1 MNVNRGS
8 RKAGGAGGGPKG
20 AGAPAAP
27 ATQLSRRTAL
37 AGGLGITALVAV
49 PEVLLGSSAYAAQ
62 ATGGAAAA
70 TAGGASGASGATAAG
85 VATGPGAAAATTA
98 ARHFFLYGTTGA
110 GAPTGVQGWQA
121 PAGLGALDAT
131 PAVVTTNLE
140 AALVRSP
147 DGSTLALVSKTTAG
161 SASALT
167 LTLVGT
173 GPGAATSSSVLT
185 LPGVSAEASV
195 LATPVFAGARTVALV
210 LAVSER
216 SDPRDVTKTSPFGGA
231 VTTTGYTWTTSH
243 SVAYLDRAAGTFTG
257 PFPLFDAPYLALTD
271 LAADSGHL
279 YLWAVRD
286 YTKMALG
293 KGRANPVLTTEF
305 FAVPL
310 GSGTPDLA
318 RVSAG
323 PWPSGAGALVLA
335 NGDVARVVAGR
346 TLEVFAPA
354 RGALALTRIAPMN
367 QVSSSKPG
375 AVTFEALP
383 NGTALITN
391 SAFGRAT
398 VVDPAAAYSTV
409 SVIDYARVP
418 HPVRGATASA
428 DGTTL
433 YTLGAAGVGGLDA
446 YDIATGSLSACYGD
460 SESYAGVFQL
470 GSGTLLAVKPVTA
483 PSPQTRLSFFTPSL
497 EPVGSASTS
506 VLVAAVY

>member
-8 RKAGGAGGGPKG
+8 RKAGGAGSGLNG
-20 AGAPAAP
+20 ATAPAA
-27 ATQLSRRTAL
+27 QLSRRTAL

-49 PEVLLGSSAYAAQ
+49 PEILLGSTAYAAQ
-62 ATGGAAAA
+62 AAGGAAAA
-70 TAGGASGASGATAAG
+70 TTGAAAA
-85 VATGPGAAAATTA
+85 ATGPGASAASS

-110 GAPTGVQGWQA
+110 NAPSGVQGWQA
-121 PAGLGALDAT
+121 PAGLGALDTAPT
-131 PAVVTTNLE
+131 VVTTNLE
-140 AALVRSP
+140 AAPVRSP
-147 DGSTLALVSKTTAG
+147 DGSTVALVSKTSAG

-173 GPGAATSSSVLT
+173 GFGAATSSSVLN
-185 LPGVSAEASV
+185 LPGVSAQASV
-195 LATPVFAGARTVALV
+195 LATPVFAGTGTVALV

-216 SDPRDVTKTSPFGGA
+216 SDPRAVAKTSPFGGT

-293 KGRANPVLTTEF
+293 KGRANPEVTTEF

-310 GSGTPDLA
+310 GSGTPDLT

-323 PWPSGAGALVLA
+323 PWPSGAGAQVLA

-346 TLEVFAPA
+346 SLEVFAPA
-354 RGALALTRIAPMN
+354 RGALSLTRIAPMT
-367 QVSSSKPG
+367 QVRAAKPG
-375 AVTFEALP
+375 ATTFESLP

-433 YTLGAAGVGGLDA
+433 YTLGKVGLDA
-446 YDIATGSLSACYGD
+446 YDIATGSLSACYAD

-470 GSGTLLAVKPVTA
+470 GSGTLLAVKPTTA
-483 PSPQTRLSFFTPSL
+483 PSPQTKLSFFTPSL

>member
-37 AGGLGITALVAV
+37 VGGLGITALVAV

-62 ATGGAAAA
+62 AAGGAAAA
-70 TAGGASGASGATAAG
+70 TTGGATAAG
-85 VATGPGAAAATTA
+85 AATGPGAAAATTA

-110 GAPTGVQGWQA
+110 GAPTGVQGWRA

-140 AALVRSP
+140 AAPVRSP

-161 SASALT
+161 STSALT

-216 SDPRDVTKTSPFGGA
+216 SDPRDVTKISPFGGA

-323 PWPSGAGALVLA
+323 PWPSGAGAQVLA
-335 NGDVARVVAGR
+335 NGDVVRVVAGR
-346 TLEVFAPA
+346 SLEVFAPA
-354 RGALALTRIAPMN
+354 RGALALTRIAPMA
-367 QVSSSKPG
+367 QVSSAKPG

-433 YTLGAAGVGGLDA
+433 YTLGTVGGGSLDA
-446 YDIATGSLSACYGD
+446 YDLATGSLSACYSN

-470 GSGTLLAVKPVTA
+470 GSGTLLAVQPVAGPT
-483 PSPQTRLSFFTPSL
+483 PQTRLSFFTPAL
-497 EPVGSASTS
+497 EPVGSADTG